1 MAKGKRALS
10 AQQVAAL
17 TDNGTHRVD
26 NQLYLQIREQGTR
39 SWVFRYSRNG
49 KTHWVGLGAAN
60 DVPLSRAKELA
71 VVERAKLINGGN
83 PIAERRAVKESLRL
97 EREVKADS
105 PSFAWCAGE
114 YIEAH
119 RASWKNQ
126 KHIDQWE
133 STLRMYA
140 GPVIGTLPVDQVT
153 LDHVLKILKPIWV
166 SKPETASRLR
176 GRIEKVLGWA
186 TAKTYRRGENPARWA
201 GGELPHLLPAIGKV
215 QKIEHHASVPYVE
228 MPGLMTRLGRLDST
242 SARALRFTILT
253 GARTGE
259 TIGAKWSEID
269 LEAAVWTIPGERMK
283 AGVEHRVA
291 LSEEAVALL
300 RSMPREGELVF
311 PGPKGKVLSNMAMLK
326 CLRGLREDGAT
337 VHGFRATFSTWAR
350 DETDYPRELIEASLA
365 HAVGNAVEQAYNRS
379 DYLAKRRALMADWG
393 RYCEPSPKPSKATQV
408 ANSGITTQTAM
419 AAR

>member
-1 MAKGKRALS
+1 MAQGKRALS

-17 TDNGTHRVD
+17 SDNGTHRVD

-49 KTHWVGLGAAN
+49 KTHWIGLGRAS

-71 VVERAKLINGGN
+71 VVERAKLVNGGS
-83 PIAERRAVKESLRL
+83 PIEERRVVKESLRL
-97 EREVKADS
+97 ERQVQSDV
-105 PSFAWCAGE
+105 PTFAWCAGE

-140 GPVIGTLPVDQVT
+140 GPVIGKLPVDQVT
-153 LDHVLKILKPIWV
+153 VDHVYKILKPIWLT
-166 SKPETASRLR
+166 KPETASRLR

-186 TAKTYRRGENPARWA
+186 GAKKYRTGENPARWQ
-201 GGELPHLLPAIGKV
+201 GGELSHLLPAIGKV
-215 QKIEHHASVPYVE
+215 QKIEHHKAVPYAG
-228 MPGLMTRLGRLDST
+228 MPGLMADLRKLESI
-242 SARALRFTILT
+242 SAKALTLLILC
-253 GARTGE
+253 ASRTGE
-259 TIGAKWSEID
+259 IIGARWSEID
-269 LEAAVWTIPGERMK
+269 LDAATWIIPAERMK
-283 AGVEHRVA
+283 AGAEHRVA
-291 LSEEAVALL
+291 LSTEAVKLL
-300 RSMPREGELVF
+300 KSMDRTSDLVF
-311 PGPKGKVLSNMAMLK
+311 PGPRGKLSNMAMLQ
-326 CLRGLREDGAT
+326 CLRGLRDDDAT

-379 DYLAKRRALMADWG
+379 DYLAKRRSLMDAW
-393 RYCEPSPKPSKATQV
+393 
-408 ANSGITTQTAM
+408 
-419 AAR
+419 AAYLAGKGQRPT